1 MMCIILRGLCIP
13 RRSFTTTRFRHLGSL
28 CSPCESD

>member
-13 RRSFTTTRFRHLGSL
+13 RRSFTTTRFRHLGSSL
-28 CSPCESD
+28 FAL